1 MQAPKNRTEHIVGL
15 KYYEWF
21 SNILKWWIV

>member
-15 KYYEWF
+15 KYYKWF
-21 SNILKWWIV
+21 SNIL